1 MMQPRKSGYAIST
14 PVRHEAKEIVQK
26 EVVVYKSSTRF
37 NVIHEQR
44 LAPNG
49 RRGGIGADLESVVA
63 NRCQPVNP
71 IEQ

>member
-14 PVRHEAKEIVQK
+14 PARHEAKEIVQK

-37 NVIHEQR
+37 NAIHEQR

-49 RRGGIGADLESVVA
+49 KRGGISADLESVVA

>member
-1 MMQPRKSGYAIST
+1 MMQLRKSGRAFSK
-14 PVRHEAKEIVQK
+14 PARREAKEIVQK

-37 NVIHEQR
+37 NAIHERR

-49 RRGGIGADLESVVA
+49 KRGGIGADLESMVA

-71 IEQ
+71 IER